1 MNPGGLTSEAPLS
14 AEVGKESASLGKC
27 PKCPESTLNVSG
39 TKGKQI
45 LQILA
50 DTATSPLKSV
60 FLSSRVKK
68 MGGHTTAENKG
79 GIS

>member
-14 AEVGKESASLGKC
+14 AETGKESTSLGKC
-27 PKCPESTLNVSG
+27 PKCPESSLIVSG
-39 TKGKQI
+39 TKGKPV
-45 LQILA
+45 LA

-68 MGGHTTAENKG
+68 IGGHTTAENKG